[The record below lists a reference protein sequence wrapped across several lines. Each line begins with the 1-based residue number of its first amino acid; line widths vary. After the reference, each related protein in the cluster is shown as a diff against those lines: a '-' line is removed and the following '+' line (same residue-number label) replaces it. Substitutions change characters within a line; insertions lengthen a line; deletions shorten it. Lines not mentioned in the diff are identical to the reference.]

1 MPWTVSDVDEH
12 IKGLTPEQK
21 KKWVATANS
30 VLAKCK
36 SEDGKDCDAQAIRV
50 ANSQAHNET
59 VQTNEFAMNKI
70 KLKDIETQEVDEGLL
85 IQGIPVFKT
94 GTHKGHAYDED
105 YIDKKMIG
113 QFSPDDDI
121 PLQADHSDSW
131 NSTLGWVKKIYRKGK
146 MLFADFVLV
155 DDNAVARWK
164 KGLMKKWSVSIHK
177 TSGKLQEIS
186 AVAFPY
192 VKEAAVHGDVLE
204 DGMKDYVVEEIQKA
218 PNPPKREVVEI
229 EAHESDAKKEKVNI
243 TDDEINSL
251 SSSEDIIQWSD
262 KLSISINS
270 NGSKK
275 GTKLIIDGKT
285 ISNPMDVSFSLWG
298 DTVTV
303 RYSIKKT
310 SDNGVTKTE
319 TYEYRNPSY
328 YASNNL
334 PDSSFALVKNPIK
347 DKMKDRVLQ
356 YKDASGKL
364 DPALL
369 RNAMANIDE
378 VEGFSDESVAQAK
391 ELLTK
396 AASKI
401 GEKVEEDKMSD
412 VKKPDVQESVLL
424 KEALEKEIKLAEDIK
439 LKEDKISE
447 LEGTLKAKETEIAA
461 FKVDKEI
468 AALKAEGKLVP
479 AQEAETK
486 EFMLSLNDEARA
498 KFIAVLK
505 SSKATVTLGESGA
518 QEQKKDEAGMDFDK
532 MSADEI
538 ESEIEKYAKKE
549 GIPVED
555 ARDVLY
561 EKYGSK
567 ATE

>member
-36 SEDGKDCDAQAIRV
+36 SEGNTNCDAQAIKI
-50 ANSQAHNET
+50 ANAQSHDDT
-59 VQTNEFAMNKI
+59 VQTNEFSSKQIKI
-70 KLKDIETQEVDEGLL
+70 KDIETQELDEGLL
-85 IQGIPVFKT
+85 IKGIPVFRT
-94 GTHKGHAYDED
+94 GTHKGHTYDED

-113 QFSPDDDI
+113 QFNPDDDI

-131 NSTLGWVKKIYRKGK
+131 NSTLGWVKSIYRKGK
-146 MLFADFVLV
+146 MLFADFILV

-192 VKEAAVHGDVLE
+192 VKEAAIHGDVLE

-218 PNPPKREVVEI
+218 PTPPKKEVVEI
-229 EAHESDAKKEKVNI
+229 DAHKGEREQKDVVQIVDSEVNELKEN
-243 TDDEINSL
+243 D
-251 SSSEDIIQWSD
+251 
-262 KLSISINS
+262 
-270 NGSKK
+270 
-275 GTKLIIDGKT
+275 
-285 ISNPMDVSFSLWG
+285 
-298 DTVTV
+298 
-303 RYSIKKT
+303 
-310 SDNGVTKTE
+310 
-319 TYEYRNPSY
+319 
-328 YASNNL
+328 L
-334 PDSSFALVKNPIK
+334 PDSSFALIKNPIK
-347 DKMKDRVLQ
+347 DKAIDRVLP
-356 YKDASGKL
+356 YKDANGKI
-364 DPALL
+364 DPTLIRHAL
-369 RNAMANIDE
+369 ATIDV
-378 VEGFSDESVAQAK
+378 VEGFSAESVAQAK

-396 AASKI
+396 AANKI
-401 GEKVEEDKMSD
+401 GEPVEEVKMSD
-412 VKKPDVQESVLL
+412 LKKPDVQESVLL
-424 KEALEKEIKLAEDIK
+424 KEALENEIKLAEDIK
-439 LKEDKISE
+439 LKEDKISKLGE
-447 LEGTLKAKETEIAA
+447 DLKAKDAEIAA

-505 SSKATVTLGESGA
+505 SSKATVNLSETGA
-518 QEQKKDEAGMDFDK
+518 QEQKKNDEAGMDFNK
-532 MSADEI
+532 MSIEEI
-538 ESEIEKYAKKE
+538 EREIEKYAKTE
-549 GIPVED
+549 GIPSDD

-567 ATE
+567 TTE

>member
-113 QFSPDDDI
+113 QFNPEDDI

-218 PNPPKREVVEI
+218 PIPPKREVVEI
-229 EAHESDAKKEKVNI
+229 EAHKGEHKQQKDVVQIN
-243 TDDEINSL
+243 DDEL
-251 SSSEDIIQWSD
+251 SEL
-262 KLSISINS
+262 K
-270 NGSKK
+270 
-275 GTKLIIDGKT
+275 ID
-285 ISNPMDVSFSLWG
+285 D
-298 DTVTV
+298 
-303 RYSIKKT
+303 
-310 SDNGVTKTE
+310 
-319 TYEYRNPSY
+319 
-328 YASNNL
+328 L
-334 PDSSFALVKNPIK
+334 PDSSFALIKNPIQ
-347 DKMKDRVLQ
+347 DKASDRVLP
-356 YKDASGKL
+356 YKNANGII
-364 DPALL
+364 DPSLIRHAL
-369 RNAMANIDE
+369 ATIDK
-378 VEGFSDESVAQAK
+378 VEGFSDESVTQAK

-486 EFMLSLNDEARA
+486 EFMLSLDDEARA

-505 SSKATVTLGESGA
+505 SSKAAVTLGESGA

-532 MSADEI
+532 MSAEEI
-538 ESEIEKYAKKE
+538 ETEIEKYAKKE
-549 GIPVED
+549 GIPAED